1 MSKFDW
7 NELKLFLVCA
17 KAITAAKVSSRFTPL
32 IERRIR
38 ALERS
43 LGCRLFD
50 RSAGGIDLTMD
61 GMALLQKV
69 ERMDSEFHSIRQR
82 FAAPEE
88 LRGPLRISVS
98 GWLESHV
105 LTSALVH
112 FRYNQPQIQVNMLNH
127 CSSSDLVRRKVDVV
141 IQTRQF
147 NAPELIG
154 RKLMRLDYGVY
165 GRADYLH
172 QAPPI
177 SAGGHR
183 HTLMMLTGVDS
194 EPAHAQW
201 LTNQLAHASKQLL
214 TENPEALLQ
223 WCRNGLGLALLP
235 VVVASKHRELL
246 PVSMPSMP
254 PAVSVW
260 ASYHAESRDSPHLLA
275 LLDTAQHPLS
285 PCLLLKDD

>member
-1 MSKFDW
+1 MIGNMSKFDW

-17 KAITAAKVSSRFTPL
+17 NAITAAKVSSRFTPL

-50 RSAGGIDLTMD
+50 RSGAGMRLTTD

-69 ERMDSEFHSIRQR
+69 ERMDSEFQSIRQC
-82 FAAPEE
+82 FTPQEE
-88 LRGPLRISVS
+88 LSGQLRISVS

-105 LTSALVH
+105 LTPALLR
-112 FRYNQPQIQVNMLNH
+112 FRYSQPQIQVNMLNH

-147 NAPELIG
+147 NTPELIG
-154 RKLMRLDYGVY
+154 RKLMRLDYAVY
-165 GRADYLH
+165 GQTHYL
-172 QAPPI
+172 QETPPI

-194 EPAHAQW
+194 EPAHVQW
-201 LTNQLAHASKQLL
+201 LDNQFAHASRELL

-223 WCRNGLGLALLP
+223 WCRSGMGLALLP
-235 VVVASKHRELL
+235 VAVANKHRELL
-246 PVSMPSMP
+246 PVPLSSAP
-254 PAVSVW
+254 PALSVW
-260 ASYHAESRDSPHLLA
+260 ASYHADSRDSPHLLA
-275 LLDTAQHPLS
+275 LLDTARRQRPS
-285 PCLLLKDD
+285 PQ